1 MAVLWGL
8 RSSAPAKAFTT
19 LRVRVRINQECMFF
33 YIFGSRLQYF
43 LRTAS
48 ESTEARPTAGRI
60 LQKKYQKPSPN
71 SKEEGKNLQKPL
83 IMPYLKATGKP
94 KEVITV
100 VGEKFEEKLK
110 EIDFSEVH
118 LTVNEDD
125 VFMFTSEKRNG
136 SIKKIKELLDS
147 EIDNARKSFRHDIPS
162 ECSFLF
168 FNIYSKLNTNDF
180 EKIFAVFSRNNLIN
194 EKIEKKKKGGKKN
207 ED

>member
-1 MAVLWGL
+1 M
-8 RSSAPAKAFTT
+8 
-19 LRVRVRINQECMFF
+19 
-33 YIFGSRLQYF
+33 
-43 LRTAS
+43 
-48 ESTEARPTAGRI
+48 
-60 LQKKYQKPSPN
+60 
-71 SKEEGKNLQKPL
+71 
-83 IMPYLKATGKP
+83 KATGKP
-94 KEVITV
+94 KEVMTV

-118 LTVNEDD
+118 LIVNEND
-125 VFMFTSEKRNG
+125 VFEFTSEKSNG

-180 EKIFAVFSRNNLIN
+180 EKIFAVFSRNNLIS
-194 EKIEKKKKGGKKN
+194 ERIEKKKKGGKKN